1 MNDKF
6 VSLNDRA
13 AFASKVGADFFVSLH
28 QNTFTT
34 DAKKGVSVYYSS
46 DNKNTGVSGLTGRL
60 MAGILTERLS
70 ETLGLKN
77 LGRLNQRLSVTTYN
91 SVPAA
96 LVELAF
102 MSNPD
107 DFAKLKDE
115 SFRKKAGQALFDT
128 IVEIFEAYPTN
139 R

>member
-1 MNDKF
+1 
-6 VSLNDRA
+6 
-13 AFASKVGADFFVSLH
+13 
-28 QNTFTT
+28 
-34 DAKKGVSVYYSS
+34 
-46 DNKNTGVSGLTGRL
+46 